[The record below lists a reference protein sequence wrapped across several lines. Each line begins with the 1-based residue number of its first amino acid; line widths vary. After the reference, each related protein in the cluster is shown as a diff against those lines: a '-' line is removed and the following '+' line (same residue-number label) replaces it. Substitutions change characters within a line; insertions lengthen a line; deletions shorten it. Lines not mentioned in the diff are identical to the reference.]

1 MNMQRFEA
9 YLTNNNF
16 LDCLIGES
24 IKILYFSIM
33 IKIILNLFLSYFP
46 KHQRYCRY
54 IYYHTPVFS
63 VAFYILTVRA
73 KISFAIIIITLRLY
87 VV

>member
-9 YLTNNNF
+9 YLINNNF
-16 LDCLIGES
+16 LKDYLIGES

-46 KHQRYCRY
+46 KY
-54 IYYHTPVFS
+54 
-63 VAFYILTVRA
+63 
-73 KISFAIIIITLRLY
+73 
-87 VV
+87 

>member
-16 LDCLIGES
+16 LKDCLIGES

-46 KHQRYCRY
+46 KY
-54 IYYHTPVFS
+54 
-63 VAFYILTVRA
+63 
-73 KISFAIIIITLRLY
+73 
-87 VV
+87 

>member
-16 LDCLIGES
+16 LKDYLIGES

-33 IKIILNLFLSYFP
+33 IDILNLFLSYFP

-54 IYYHTPVFS
+54 IYIVTPQYS
-63 VAFYILTVRA
+63 L
-73 KISFAIIIITLRLY
+73 LRFIY
-87 VV
+87 